1 MFWQLLLSLLHPG
14 ATTLQYLREDFTSAY
29 SYCSTLNLPDL
40 LLSFSL
46 LICTSITVCSIERVY
61 DTFLF
66 VIYKHE
72 TVAWICHLPVGNKI
86 ATAQNLLQYSFR
98 HNLFLQEN
106 GCTDFNYFFS
116 IVLYVRETFIVYLER
131 SNALKKSLKIH
142 FIEF

>member
-14 ATTLQYLREDFTSAY
+14 ATTLQYLREDFTLAY
-29 SYCSTLNLPDL
+29 SYCSTLNLSDL

-46 LICTSITVCSIERVY
+46 LICTSITVYYIERVY

-106 GCTDFNYFFS
+106 GCTDFDYFLPLFYM
-116 IVLYVRETFIVYLER
+116 LRGHL
-131 SNALKKSLKIH
+131 
-142 FIEF
+142 